1 MKNYFRNWDFM
12 RVVRLAVGVFIMV
25 QGYQESQ
32 WLIVGA
38 GAFFSLMPLLNIGCC
53 GSSACSIPAAHRAKK

>member
-12 RVVRLAVGVFIMV
+12 RVVRLALGIYIMI

-32 WLIVGA
+32 WLILGA
-38 GAFFSLMPLLNIGCC
+38 GAFFALMPLLNIGCC
-53 GSSACSIPAAHRAKK
+53 GSSACAMPAAKSARK